1 MHGFCSIWPSVSQ
14 SLHSLVMA
22 APVITTSMAAADLLA
37 DPAAWTMHG
46 INLRI
51 RERYAGIY
59 FEASRQF
66 GDGRLSIHGHVT
78 LLHSRVAMHALST
91 QQLKRAVTRAQG
103 VFDGPLVFAMVE
115 PVNLYREDGRLARTL
130 LTLHVQ
136 GRAHQQLSGLRGSL
150 LEWSGAREAQRTNF
164 HVSVDDVGH
173 VD

>member
-1 MHGFCSIWPSVSQ
+1 MHGFLQHLALSGFAIAP
-14 SLHSLVMA
+14 LMA
-22 APVITTSMAAADLLA
+22 VPVITTSIAAANLQA
-37 DPAAWTMHG
+37 DAAAWTMHG

-78 LLHSRVAMHALST
+78 LLHSQVAMRALST
-91 QQLKRAVTRAQG
+91 EQLERALTRAQG
-103 VFDGPLVFAMVE
+103 VFDGPLAFAMVE

-136 GRAHQQLSGLRGSL
+136 GRAQANLSSLRGSL
-150 LEWSGAREAQRTNF
+150 LLWSGAREAHRTNF
-164 HVSVDDVGH
+164 HVSVDDVGLSR
-173 VD
+173 